1 MDKKSPAA
9 DSPLVSYSPL
19 VSDSPKDNIEIDNES
34 IMKFLISM
42 DDKTNRRF
50 EMMNESIKK
59 LATLF
64 R

>member
-1 MDKKSPAA
+1 MKSMDKKSP
-9 DSPLVSYSPL
+9 VSYSPL